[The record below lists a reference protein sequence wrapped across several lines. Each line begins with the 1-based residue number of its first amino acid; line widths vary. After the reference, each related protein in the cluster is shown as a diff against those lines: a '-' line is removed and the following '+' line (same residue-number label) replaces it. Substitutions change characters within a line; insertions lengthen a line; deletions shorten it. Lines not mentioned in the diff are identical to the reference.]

1 MKLTRSANI
10 IEVDVNGRK
19 YSKVSYSVPEEI
31 ANCVTH
37 GLPILFISPGLF
49 TCSR

>member
-19 YSKVSYSVPEEI
+19 YSKVNYSDT
-31 ANCVTH
+31 ADMAFLMKLKTK
-37 GLPILFISPGLF
+37 
-49 TCSR
+49 

>member
-19 YSKVSYSVPEEI
+19 YSKVNYSVPEEI

-37 GLPILFISPGLF
+37 GFAILFISPGLF